1 VILYPAI
8 DIRGGHAVRLKRGD
22 YAHETVYD
30 ADPADAARRWVEQ
43 GARALH
49 VVDLDGARSGRPE
62 NLDHV
67 RRIAAEAAVPVQL
80 GGGLRDADGVAA
92 ALAAGAE
99 RVVLGTAALA
109 QPELVAA
116 LAAEQ
121 GARIVVGVDARS
133 GQVAIEGWAR
143 GTSATPRDVIADLG
157 RRGVRSFIY
166 TPVEVDGTL
175 EGPGIEGLRTAAS
188 AAADAGAELV
198 YSGGVGSLD
207 DLAEIV
213 ALGLESLSGVIVGRA
228 LYEGR
233 FTVAQGQAALEA

>member
-1 VILYPAI
+1 MILYPAI
-8 DIRGGHAVRLKRGD
+8 DIRGGHAVRLERGD
-22 YAHETVYD
+22 YGHETVYD

-43 GARALH
+43 GAHALH

-67 RRIAAEAAVPVQL
+67 RRIAAMAAVPVQL

-109 QPELVAA
+109 KPELVAA

-143 GTSATPRDVIADLG
+143 GTSATPGDVIADLG
-157 RRGVRSFIY
+157 QRG
-166 TPVEVDGTL
+166 
-175 EGPGIEGLRTAAS
+175 
-188 AAADAGAELV
+188 
-198 YSGGVGSLD
+198 
-207 DLAEIV
+207 
-213 ALGLESLSGVIVGRA
+213 
-228 LYEGR
+228 
-233 FTVAQGQAALEA
+233 